1 MSNTLKIYMLTLL
14 LVLSLLGGII
24 YQSFEDAASLEQPP
38 PSNKALDKK
47 NVIDWASLLVHD
59 LEAEIQT
66 AQNVYIHPLTLSVLG
81 ENKEHV
87 DVFDSALR
95 DALTKSHLLKPL
107 EPTRLSS
114 INDMNNLRQGAKR
127 EMSQEGMSLIADLL
141 NANGELKGEVRLN
154 EGAINV
160 KITLTNEHNKAI
172 AHTIVAF
179 PKSIPPKE
187 ILAQTKATRS
197 LKPLIDKGELNV
209 DDKGKLNVEISTSHG
224 VHNVTYYEGES
235 LRLFIRT
242 NQAAY
247 VYVYV
252 FDANQFVTLLY
263 PESRYVNTNKV
274 KEGELFIL
282 PEDGLPYKLSVQ
294 PPFGPTTLWVVASTN
309 SLKFPTE
316 MSDTWLQADTLREN
330 VRDLGK
336 TSKGYAEAEI
346 VANTIGLDKK

>member
-1 MSNTLKIYMLTLL
+1 
-14 LVLSLLGGII
+14 
-24 YQSFEDAASLEQPP
+24 
-38 PSNKALDKK
+38 
-47 NVIDWASLLVHD
+47 
-59 LEAEIQT
+59 
-66 AQNVYIHPLTLSVLG
+66 
-81 ENKEHV
+81 
-87 DVFDSALR
+87 
-95 DALTKSHLLKPL
+95 LKPL
-107 EPTRLSS
+107 EPTRLAS
-114 INDMNNLRQGAKR
+114 INDINNLRQGAKR
-127 EMSQEGMSLIADLL
+127 ETSQKGMSLIADLL

-154 EGAINV
+154 EGAIDV

-172 AHTIVAF
+172 ATVAF

-187 ILAQTKATRS
+187 IMAQTEAARS
-197 LKPLIDKGELNV
+197 VKPLIEKGEL
-209 DDKGKLNVEISTSHG
+209 KVEISTSHG
-224 VHNVTYYEGES
+224 VHNVTYYEEES

-252 FDANQFVTLLY
+252 FDAKQFVTLLY

-316 MSDTWLQADTLREN
+316 MSDVWLQADTLREK

-346 VANTIGLDKK
+346 VANTIGLDNK